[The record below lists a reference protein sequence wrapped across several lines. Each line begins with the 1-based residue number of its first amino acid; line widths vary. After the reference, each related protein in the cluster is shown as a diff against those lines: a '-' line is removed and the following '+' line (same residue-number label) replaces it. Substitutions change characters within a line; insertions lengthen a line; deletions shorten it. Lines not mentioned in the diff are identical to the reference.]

1 MASLGENW
9 DFESSR
15 AEQIIKG
22 AETLIKKGRIKKGI
36 AAFDN
41 AIQIYL
47 DNGDYAKVAEIFINL
62 THLLYTQKDS
72 IVLILNKIERI
83 LLSVEKFDIPEE
95 EAKLKMVLADL
106 YYNITDYQQ
115 AGQLYQEVA
124 ELYIK
129 DDPEENYRLAAV
141 FFLKASECFQKVD
154 KIEKAENLI
163 LKAVMEVKKTNFDLQ
178 AKDQMLFNL
187 IKSKKFEQSIEIIR
201 EIALFFRESNEEIE
215 KIKEDFQDTPIMEAL
230 ITNVNAWL
238 ILHVCE
244 YNLLKTVCYK
254 ETQQIDNM
262 VHQTEKSIKDM
273 LDAISLIKDNIVN
286 LNIYSFEDLKILSIH
301 MFLIQLFQE
310 ISDTQIED
318 PITIVERGL
327 DIDVVEKF
335 RKLLFYRLTKELV
348 DNGISDNMKV
358 LKGIN
363 IGRLTPFW
371 DILEKSILG

>member
-1 MASLGENW
+1 
-9 DFESSR
+9 
-15 AEQIIKG
+15 
-22 AETLIKKGRIKKGI
+22 
-36 AAFDN
+36 
-41 AIQIYL
+41 
-47 DNGDYAKVAEIFINL
+47 
-62 THLLYTQKDS
+62 
-72 IVLILNKIERI
+72 
-83 LLSVEKFDIPEE
+83 
-95 EAKLKMVLADL
+95 
-106 YYNITDYQQ
+106 
-115 AGQLYQEVA
+115 
-124 ELYIK
+124 
-129 DDPEENYRLAAV
+129 
-141 FFLKASECFQKVD
+141 
-154 KIEKAENLI
+154 
-163 LKAVMEVKKTNFDLQ
+163 
-178 AKDQMLFNL
+178 
-187 IKSKKFEQSIEIIR
+187 
-201 EIALFFRESNEEIE
+201 
-215 KIKEDFQDTPIMEAL
+215 
-230 ITNVNAWL
+230 
-238 ILHVCE
+238 
-244 YNLLKTVCYK
+244 
-254 ETQQIDNM
+254 M

>member
-1 MASLGENW
+1 MASLGEDW

-154 KIEKAENLI
+154 KIESRI
-163 LKAVMEVKKTNFDLQ
+163 
-178 AKDQMLFNL
+178 
-187 IKSKKFEQSIEIIR
+187 
-201 EIALFFRESNEEIE
+201 
-215 KIKEDFQDTPIMEAL
+215 
-230 ITNVNAWL
+230 
-238 ILHVCE
+238 
-244 YNLLKTVCYK
+244 
-254 ETQQIDNM
+254 
-262 VHQTEKSIKDM
+262 
-273 LDAISLIKDNIVN
+273 
-286 LNIYSFEDLKILSIH
+286 
-301 MFLIQLFQE
+301 
-310 ISDTQIED
+310 
-318 PITIVERGL
+318 
-327 DIDVVEKF
+327 
-335 RKLLFYRLTKELV
+335 
-348 DNGISDNMKV
+348 
-358 LKGIN
+358 
-363 IGRLTPFW
+363 
-371 DILEKSILG
+371 